1 MCVFVVVAV
10 ALDDSFRMR
19 VHRGGEGG
27 GVQQAAA
34 AETRAILSPVWN
46 RKLREQ
52 TELGEEAV
60 HTQSPSAAVNA
71 S

>member
-19 VHRGGEGG
+19 VHRGRE

-34 AETRAILSPVWN
+34 AETRAILSPAWN

-60 HTQSPSAAVNA
+60 HTKVHPQL
-71 S
+71 